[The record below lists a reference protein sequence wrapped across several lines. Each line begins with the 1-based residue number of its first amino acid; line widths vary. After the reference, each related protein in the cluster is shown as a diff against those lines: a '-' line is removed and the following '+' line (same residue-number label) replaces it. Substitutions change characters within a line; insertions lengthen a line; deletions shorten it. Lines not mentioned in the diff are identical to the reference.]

1 MKGYLEYLELYGYF
15 ARSGEPKISQEAY
28 VAADAEWKA
37 LAARHPQLTPEERA
51 RVAELKALLYRDK
64 P

>member
-28 VAADAEWKA
+28 VAADAEWKCAGRAPPAAHGGGARSARGAEGA
-37 LAARHPQLTPEERA
+37 LI
-51 RVAELKALLYRDK
+51 
-64 P
+64 